1 MNEVAKM
8 GFLWTFET
16 IDRATGNVLHT
27 EEVHNLMPVEG
38 LNHMLGVTL
47 KGVLAVPTW
56 YVGVYEGA
64 YTPLSTDTMATFPG
78 AATECTAYASATRQ
92 ALTLGAVAAGAVNN
106 FSSTTDIAFN
116 ATKTIYGGFISSSSA
131 KGGTNGVLLSAVR
144 TAAPRVT
151 DDTMTLRV
159 KVSFTTASI

>member
-1 MNEVAKM
+1 MNEVTEM

-16 IDRATGNVLHT
+16 IDRETEEVLHT

-38 LNHMLGVTL
+38 LNHMLSVLL
-47 KGVLAVPTW
+47 KQSTQVPTW

-64 YTPLSTDTMATFPG
+64 YTPQSTDTMATFPG
-78 AATECTAYASATRQ
+78 AATECTAYTSATRQ

-106 FSSTTDIAFN
+106 FASTTDIEFN
-116 ATKTIYGGFISSSSA
+116 ATKTICGGFISSSSE
-131 KGGTNGVLLSAVR
+131 KGGTSGVLLSAVR